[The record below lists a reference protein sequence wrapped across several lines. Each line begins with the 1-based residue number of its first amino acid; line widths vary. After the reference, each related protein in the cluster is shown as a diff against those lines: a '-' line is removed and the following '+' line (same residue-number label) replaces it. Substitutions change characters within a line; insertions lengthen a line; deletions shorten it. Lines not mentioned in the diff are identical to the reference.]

1 MQIPRRK
8 TQDIDIDIDI
18 DIDLRIDQ
26 DLNPVRRLTS
36 HAAEAD

>member
-8 TQDIDIDIDI
+8 TQDIDIDI

-36 HAAEAD
+36 HTAETN

>member
-8 TQDIDIDIDI
+8 TQDIDIDI

>member
-8 TQDIDIDIDI
+8 TQDIDI

>member
-8 TQDIDIDIDI
+8 TQDI

-36 HAAEAD
+36 HTAETN